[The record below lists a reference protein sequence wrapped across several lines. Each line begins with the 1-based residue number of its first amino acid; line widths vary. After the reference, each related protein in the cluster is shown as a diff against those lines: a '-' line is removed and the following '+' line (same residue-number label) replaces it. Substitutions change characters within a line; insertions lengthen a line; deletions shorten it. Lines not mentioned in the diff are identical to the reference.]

1 MLRGYPTNIKLSL
14 PGMHINDIES
24 RLRDSYMIRC
34 TGNWPAGKLT
44 ATLVV
49 ALLMFNGRGRVNSSN
64 CVEVSTQIAHETEP
78 NTKSTNQIILLQMA
92 DKTQSLTLVKL
103 RSLSENTP
111 VARLDTVQWT
121 IWTPWPGP
129 VDKPKLDF

>member
-1 MLRGYPTNIKLSL
+1 
-14 PGMHINDIES
+14 
-24 RLRDSYMIRC
+24 MIPC

-92 DKTQSLTLVKL
+92 DKTQSLTKFET
-103 RSLSENTP
+103 SP
-111 VARLDTVQWT
+111 AAWLDTV
-121 IWTPWPGP
+121 
-129 VDKPKLDF
+129 